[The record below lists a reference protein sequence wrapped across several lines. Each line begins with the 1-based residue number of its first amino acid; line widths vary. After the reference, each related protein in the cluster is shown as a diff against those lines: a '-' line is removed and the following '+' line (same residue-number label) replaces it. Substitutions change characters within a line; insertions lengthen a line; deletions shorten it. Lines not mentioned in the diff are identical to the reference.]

1 MNARPRQQP
10 GAQLKREPV
19 PWGQNTPGTF
29 PEGKALRNQSY
40 FSTVT
45 HCVIRQLLIMPGPE
59 ARTLLVSSRADWPR
73 IKHKHPRIPSNC
85 TCYETRWTTVKGRF
99 GVHKPHSP
107 ELEARE
113 SVRSDINQG
122 WAANAAHREPG
133 QCQPWPLPVCAG
145 GRVGGAWGSGKEQ
158 KPNYEGHRSV

>member
-73 IKHKHPRIPSNC
+73 IKHKHPRIPSNR

-99 GVHKPHSP
+99 GGTQAPFPRTGSKGVSKIRHKPGMGSKCC
-107 ELEARE
+107 A
-113 SVRSDINQG
+113 QG
-122 WAANAAHREPG
+122 A
-133 QCQPWPLPVCAG
+133 
-145 GRVGGAWGSGKEQ
+145 
-158 KPNYEGHRSV
+158 RSVPAMAFASLCRWESGRSMGKRQRAEAQL